1 MDSTMAKEFKIPDLG
16 ENVTSGTVVSV
27 LVAEGDTVK
36 KDQPVVEVETDK
48 AVVEIPINFGGTV
61 KSIKIKAGDTIKVGQ
76 AILTVEAGD
85 EAEEAPEAKPKE
97 ETSKPKASESTASRG
112 KAGDDAEPKDAPKK
126 KSQPRLQVL
135 EREEQKT
142 EDKDEDDVAVAQ
154 RGGKRAVLASPTIR
168 RLAREMDVSLEDVP
182 TSDPSGRVS
191 AEDVRRFAEGGA
203 KKPEAAKKSEPAAPT
218 PAPTKGIPDSAEEG
232 EDRWGPVA
240 SEPMSGIRKAT
251 ARRMAENWSNIPHV
265 THQEKADVTG
275 MDVLKARYGRQ
286 IEEAGG
292 KFTVTAVLIKL
303 AALALKRFPKFN
315 ASIDMENE
323 TVIYKQYYHIGVAVD
338 TPHGLLVPKIRD
350 ADRKSI
356 AEICVEMPDLAKKA
370 RDRKLS
376 LEDMQGGTFTISNLG
391 GLGGYS
397 FTPIINGPEVAILGV
412 SRSAVEPVYVNG
424 ALQPRLMVPLSLSY
438 DHRLIDGADA
448 ARFLR
453 WYAEALEQ
461 PWMLFME
468 E

>member
-1 MDSTMAKEFKIPDLG
+1 
-16 ENVTSGTVVSV
+16 
-27 LVAEGDTVK
+27 
-36 KDQPVVEVETDK
+36 
-48 AVVEIPINFGGTV
+48 
-61 KSIKIKAGDTIKVGQ
+61 
-76 AILTVEAGD
+76 
-85 EAEEAPEAKPKE
+85 
-97 ETSKPKASESTASRG
+97 
-112 KAGDDAEPKDAPKK
+112 
-126 KSQPRLQVL
+126 VL
-135 EREEQKT
+135 EREEQKS
-142 EDKDEDDVAVAQ
+142 EDKDEEDIALAQ
-154 RGGKRAVLASPTIR
+154 RGGKRVVLASPTIR

-182 TSDPSGRVS
+182 TSDPSGRVT
-191 AEDVRRFAEGGA
+191 AEDVRRFAEGGKEA
-203 KKPEAAKKSEPAAPT
+203 KPAAKKKEAAPAAQ

-251 ARRMAENWSNIPHV
+251 ARRMAENWSSIPHV
-265 THQEKADVTG
+265 THKEKADVTG
-275 MDVLKARYGRQ
+275 LDVLKARYGRQ

-323 TVIYKQYYHIGVAVD
+323 TVIYKQYYHVGVAVD

-356 AEICVEMPDLAKKA
+356 TEICVEMPELAKKA

-412 SRSAVEPVYVNG
+412 SRSMVERCTSMAPCSR
-424 ALQPRLMVPLSLSY
+424 A
-438 DHRLIDGADA
+438 
-448 ARFLR
+448 
-453 WYAEALEQ
+453 
-461 PWMLFME
+461 
-468 E
+468 